1 MSFVITEVQLA
12 EMARLKLQA
21 SLHQAALKNIE
32 GDLAQL
38 FGHDRDEAD
47 IEAYV
52 LRSLVDPDE
61 TVEDVASRVVLLRA
75 DKEVASH
82 E

>member
-38 FGHDRDEAD
+38 FGHDRDEG
-47 IEAYV
+47 I
-52 LRSLVDPDE
+52 LKRTSC
-61 TVEDVASRVVLLRA
+61 
-75 DKEVASH
+75 EVS
-82 E
+82 